1 MINITRI
8 DDDTL
13 SSTDTILH
21 IENDN
26 LINQN
31 QYFKEIIKK
40 KIKILIMLGI
50 IFYYIYYINEILRLL
65 L

>member
-26 LINQN
+26 LINQ
-31 QYFKEIIKK
+31 
-40 KIKILIMLGI
+40 
-50 IFYYIYYINEILRLL
+50 
-65 L
+65 

>member
-40 KIKILIMLGI
+40 KIKILIILGI

>member
-1 MINITRI
+1 MITRI

-31 QYFKEIIKK
+31 QFFKGIIKK
-40 KIKILIMLGI
+40 IILILIILVI